1 MKTVLKIFVVMI
13 LAVTITPTPSAY
25 AGRAARFA
33 GRAAERRSAAVLERN
48 AQRATAA
55 EEARVA
61 EGATENIGSVQEQGG
76 RTGVSVY
83 PAVRNTA
90 VKASHSN
97 DDSDSNSDDHTI
109 WWVIGGGIV
118 AVLAFKGL
126 KSFWEDL

>member
-1 MKTVLKIFVVMI
+1 M
-13 LAVTITPTPSAY
+13 
-25 AGRAARFA
+25 
-33 GRAAERRSAAVLERN
+33 
-48 AQRATAA
+48 
-55 EEARVA
+55 
-61 EGATENIGSVQEQGG
+61 
-76 RTGVSVY
+76 SVY